1 MMKAREMKS
10 EFYEFTHPRLA
21 LALMDREWTKDFTFA
36 PGREWIRLQH
46 QTSGH
51 ACSQVRMW
59 CTFLTPRP
67 ECLEEICYIE
77 RSWYDTDLGAW
88 DVSLNETLKYRQM
101 LNEKLG
107 VDCNWSHGDLAEAIY
122 PIDCT
127 VDNLR
132 NLCVDEIPDD
142 LESLIIFDNDMGRV
156 FGIANRWKL
165 YIIGENCD

>member
-1 MMKAREMKS
+1 MKARDMKS
-10 EFYEFTHPRLA
+10 EFHEFTAPRLV
-21 LALMDREWTKDFTFA
+21 LAVLDRTWTKDFSFA
-36 PGREWIRLQH
+36 PGREWVRLQH

-51 ACSQVRMW
+51 ACGQVYMW
-59 CTFLTPRP
+59 CNFLTPRP
-67 ECLEEICYIE
+67 ENIAAIYEIE

-88 DVSLNETLKYRQM
+88 NVSLDELLKYRKM

-107 VDCNWSHGDLAEAIY
+107 VDCNWSHSDLAEAIY

-127 VDNLR
+127 VENLR
-132 NLCVDEIPDD
+132 KLCLDEIPDD
-142 LESLIIFDNDMGRV
+142 LESLIEFDSDMSRV